1 MSKPLSKAARKAARE
16 ADPDGQTG
24 PELRDLLRLKLESE
38 GREDLALILE
48 SCASLISLPCVCCNE
63 TLTVERGCKR
73 RWCPVCAP
81 RVSAAR
87 IMRVESIA
95 ERFQW
100 PLAVTLTRQNQE
112 GHLEALAAFKDAFTK
127 FRRTRFWS
135 DNVKGGVVGYEVTLR
150 GRGFHPHL
158 HALVDCEWLAVA
170 TPKPGRRCTKD
181 HLARLCERAQDE
193 LSEVWGAYV
202 QGSKAMVY
210 VNRAYGN
217 SLLETL
223 KYSVKPADLLSKA
236 TRAGDLIDMIDA
248 GRTMSTFGHAHA
260 TSKEFVGRDLPEE
273 VLRPCGKCGAF
284 KSLLPADIA
293 SMYQDRPE
301 LATARYHRLMSLA
314 MDRDDPRGTWNP
326 LLTVPDTVTKG
337 RNPSPIRIEA
347 AAAKAAKKA
356 QEDIEKEERRAHR
369 AKKMAEALEELERM
383 KAARGKGREWS
394 PRGDR

>member
-1 MSKPLSKAARKAARE
+1 MSKRKSKAAKAAAE
-16 ADPDGQTG
+16 APEVEGLGG
-24 PELRDLLRLKLESE
+24 PELRDLLRLKLERE
-38 GREDLALILE
+38 GRGDLALILE
-48 SCASLISLPCVCCNE
+48 SCASLISLPCVCCSE
-63 TLTVERGCKR
+63 TIVVERGCKR

-100 PLAVTLTRQNQE
+100 PLAVTLTRKNQE

-150 GRGFHPHL
+150 DKGFHPHL
-158 HALVDCEWLAVA
+158 HALVDCEWLAVT
-170 TPKPGRRCTKD
+170 TPKPTRRCTKD
-181 HLARLCERAQDE
+181 HLKRLCQRAQEE

-202 QGSKAMVY
+202 QGSAATVW
-210 VNRAYGN
+210 VNRAFGN

-223 KYSVKPADLLSKA
+223 KYSVKPADLLAKA

-260 TSKEFVGRDLPEE
+260 TSAEFVGRDLPEE
-273 VLRPCGKCGAF
+273 NLKPCAKCGAF
-284 KSLLPADIA
+284 KSLLPDDIA
-293 SMYQDRPE
+293 SMYEDRPD

-314 MDRDDPRGTWNP
+314 ANRDDPNKTWQP
-326 LLTVPDTVTKG
+326 LLTVPDIVPKG
-337 RNPSPIRIEA
+337 RSPSPIRAEA
-347 AAAKAAKKA
+347 EAAKAAHRAA
-356 QEDIEKEERRAHR
+356 QETEKEQRAAERAR
-369 AKKMAEALEELERM
+369 KMKAAEEELERQ
-383 KAARGKGREWS
+383 KATRTGGRIWTPRAR
-394 PRGDR
+394 